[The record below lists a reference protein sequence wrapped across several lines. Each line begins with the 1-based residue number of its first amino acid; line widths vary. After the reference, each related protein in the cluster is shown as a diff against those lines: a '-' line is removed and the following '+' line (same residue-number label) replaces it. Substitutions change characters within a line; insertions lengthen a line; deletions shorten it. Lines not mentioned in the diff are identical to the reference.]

1 LEEIKKGYNFN
12 PLKKAIIISLIFC
25 SAWFRVQAQ
34 TTSTTSFG
42 SSQVKFFP
50 NPAVTVI
57 HFDFSENV
65 DLKNSTFK
73 IFSFIGK
80 KIYETSQLTPR
91 TVVNL
96 NDFFRGV
103 YIFQLTDRNGKVLES
118 SKFVVQK

>member
-1 LEEIKKGYNFN
+1 MF
-12 PLKKAIIISLIFC
+12 LIGLC
-25 SAWFRVQAQ
+25 LQAQ
-34 TTSTTSFG
+34 TQSVSSISVG
-42 SSQVKFFP
+42 SNNVKFFP

-57 HFDFSENV
+57 QFDFSENI

-80 KIYETSQLTPR
+80 KIFETTQLRTR

-96 NDFFRGV
+96 NDFTRGV
-103 YIFQLTDRNGKVLES
+103 YIFQLIDRNGKVLES

>member
-1 LEEIKKGYNFN
+1 MFL
-12 PLKKAIIISLIFC
+12 ISLC
-25 SAWFRVQAQ
+25 LQAQ
-34 TTSTTSFG
+34 TQSVSSISVG
-42 SSQVKFFP
+42 SNNVKFFP

-57 HFDFSENV
+57 QFDFSENI

-80 KIYETSQLTPR
+80 KIFETTQLRTR

-96 NDFFRGV
+96 NDFTRGV
-103 YIFQLTDRNGKVLES
+103 YIFQLIDRNGKVLES